1 MGVVK
6 FRDSNI
12 LVVFIIV
19 PALIIVSMMFVDKKF
34 FMRKRAKIIRSLYII
49 SLTFLTALFVAHMR
63 FYKMVLVIIAGILG
77 LIGEILNNKK
87 NTFDE
92 LSEFLILIS
101 ISTNILLTF
110 I

>member
-1 MGVVK
+1 MVK

-19 PALIIVSMMFVDKKF
+19 PALIIVNMMFVDKKF
-34 FMRKRAKIIRSLYII
+34 FIRKRARIIRSLYII
-49 SLTFLTALFVAHMR
+49 SLTCIASLFVVHTSS
-63 FYKMVLVIIAGILG
+63 YEVILVIIAGVLG
-77 LIGEILNNKK
+77 VIGEILNKIK
-87 NTFDE
+87 NTYDE

-101 ISTNILLTF
+101 ISTNVLLTF